1 MKRLILVSAVL
12 ASVCAMN
19 AGAAQRNETHFISQ
33 YVEGSQLQAGDA
45 LVADG
50 AGKVGLFRGNNL
62 VVSLHDPD
70 NLIGRGVN
78 SATPLYVTD
87 AEGNMVRGNL
97 STFQGDLFISD
108 EAPQIVM
115 LNRDMVA
122 ARALHAQSS
131 GGGAAAGSSVDMTLH
146 GGNVL
151 VSNKTMAI
159 FWGSWGSPGDIISGI
174 DAFFGGWGGSG
185 MAGDS
190 TEYYGT
196 TNGNVT
202 KTSTYLGHT
211 IDSSSPPKR
220 ALSVSGAV
228 GEACKITGNNPDPNA
243 VYFIYTST
251 GAGHASY
258 CAWHSWGNC
267 SNGAP
272 IQVAYMPNITG
283 LAGCDPQSDVTS
295 ESEGLAALA
304 NVTSHELSE
313 AITDPRGGGWF
324 DSSNGE
330 NGDKCAWSFHND
342 VSFGGKQWKL
352 QMEWSNNAFD
362 TGTGYLNRSG
372 QAGCLQ

>member
-1 MKRLILVSAVL
+1 MKHLKLVTAVF
-12 ASVCAMN
+12 ASVCAMQ
-19 AGAAQRNETHFISQ
+19 AMAAQRNETHFIGQ
-33 YVEGSQLQAGDA
+33 NVEGSQLQAGDA

-50 AGKVGLFRGNNL
+50 AGKVGLYRGNQL
-62 VVSLHDPD
+62 VVTLHDPED
-70 NLIGRGVN
+70 LVGQRNTA
-78 SATPLYVTD
+78 ATPLYITD
-87 AEGNMVRGNL
+87 VEGNMVRGNL
-97 STFQGDLFISD
+97 SAFQGDLFVSS
-108 EAPQIVM
+108 EAPQIIM
-115 LNRDMVA
+115 RNRETVT
-122 ARALHAQSS
+122 ARALHAQSA
-131 GGGAAAGSSVDMTLH
+131 GTGAAASSVLMTLH

-151 VSNKTMAI
+151 VTNKTMAI

-174 DAFFGGWGGSG
+174 DSFFGGWGGSG

-190 TEYYGT
+190 TEYHGT

-211 IDSSSPPKR
+211 IDSSTPPKR

-228 GEACKITGNNPDPNA
+228 GEACKITGNNPDPNG
-243 VYFIYTST
+243 VYFIFTST

-258 CAWHSWGNC
+258 CAWHSWGTC

-283 LAGCDPQSDVTS
+283 IAGCDPNSDVTS

-324 DSSNGE
+324 DSGNGE

-342 VSFGGKQWKL
+342 VSFGGKSWKL
-352 QMEWSNNAFD
+352 QMEWSNNAYNA
-362 TGTGYLNRSG
+362 GTGYANTSG
-372 QAGCLQ
+372 QKGCLQ

>member
-1 MKRLILVSAVL
+1 MNRLKLVTAVL
-12 ASVCAMN
+12 AGVCAMS
-19 AGAAQRNETHFISQ
+19 AVGAQRNQTHFVSQ
-33 YVEGSQLQAGDA
+33 NVAGSQLQAGDV

-50 AGKVGLFRGNNL
+50 AGKVGLYRDHHL
-62 VVSLHDPD
+62 VATLHDPD
-70 NLIGRGVN
+70 DLVGQHI
-78 SATPLYVTD
+78 SASTPLYVTN
-87 AEGNMVRGNL
+87 AEGSMVRGNL
-97 STFQGDLFISD
+97 GAFKGDLFVST
-108 EAPQIVM
+108 EAPQIIM
-115 LNRDMVA
+115 ANRDMVA
-122 ARALHAQSS
+122 ARALHANSAGS
-131 GGGAAAGSSVDMTLH
+131 GAAGTSVDMTLH

-211 IDSSSPPKR
+211 IDSSTAPKR
-220 ALSVSGAV
+220 ALSTSSAVS
-228 GEACKITGNNPDPNA
+228 EACKITGNNPDPNA

-251 GAGHASY
+251 GAGHVNY
-258 CAWHSWGNC
+258 CAWHSWGSC

-283 LAGCDPQSDVTS
+283 IAGCDPGSDVSS
-295 ESEGLAALA
+295 ESEGLAALV

-313 AITDPRGGGWF
+313 AITDPRGAGWF

-342 VSFGGKQWKL
+342 VNFGGKSWKL
-352 QMEWSNNAFD
+352 QMEWSNNAYNG
-362 TGTGYLNRSG
+362 GTGYPNTSG
-372 QAGCLQ
+372 QKGCLQ